1 MPAVLVQCLSGRLDT
16 VITLRGEKNWPRLL
30 EERSSPKKENRR
42 QENTRTYAAMN
53 NTLAVLTVHVASQVS
68 AHTVC
73 KSLCHLSTFQQ
84 DRLKG
89 DSHTP
94 FLPPTFFFLSVPLS
108 LSFSLLCVFVLDDQA
123 VGWSV

>member
-1 MPAVLVQCLSGRLDT
+1 
-16 VITLRGEKNWPRLL
+16 
-30 EERSSPKKENRR
+30 
-42 QENTRTYAAMN
+42 MN

-94 FLPPTFFFLSVPLS
+94 FLPPTFFFSQSLFRSPSPSSVSLS
-108 LSFSLLCVFVLDDQA
+108 LMTKLLGGLSDRADPLRL
-123 VGWSV
+123 G